1 MKNFIL
7 NNLIILF
14 IQILFVTAVYAEVG
28 IGSTRQ
34 EVISAFGEPSGIMTS
49 GQEEILSYPGGMIVI
64 FDGKVSNMDKDFGK
78 RLESRKEETEF
89 SAQQQEKGLVEHLG
103 QWVTPAEKQ
112 KAESRKNLSQQIMI
126 FSNGGAEITVDQILV
141 PGKITLLDFYADW
154 CAPCKQLSP
163 YLEKL
168 ANSDKDVYLRKVNI
182 VKWGTPVTKQFSINS
197 VPDVRVF
204 DRYGR
209 MVGRP
214 TYDFNEILS
223 YVKRSK

>member
-1 MKNFIL
+1 MKKYIL
-7 NNLIILF
+7 NLILIF
-14 IQILFVTAVYAEVG
+14 CIQIVCTAIVYAEIGV
-28 IGSTRQ
+28 GSTRQ
-34 EVISAFGEPSGIMTS
+34 EVIKAFGEPTGVMTS
-49 GQEEILSYPGGMIVI
+49 GKEEILSYPGGMIVI
-64 FDGKVSNMDKDFGK
+64 IDDKVNSIDKDFSQ

-89 SAQQQEKGLVEHLG
+89 SAQQQKKGLVEHLG
-103 QWVTPAEKQ
+103 QWITPVEKQ
-112 KAESRKNLSQQIMI
+112 SAEQQKQLSQQILVI
-126 FSNGGAEITVDQILV
+126 NNGGAEITVEQILV
-141 PGKITLLDFYADW
+141 PGKITLIDFYADW

-182 VKWGTPVTKQFSINS
+182 VKWGTPITKQFSINS

-209 MVGRP
+209 IVGRP